1 MPELSPQELSRLV
14 SAVAAEVQ
22 QQLGGTGLEARNY
35 LSALTST
42 LNQRGLKVERREIP
56 PGTYADVKTRWKT
69 VVELIVN
76 DALVVEVKAEPKW
89 RDSFEAEALS
99 KLRLTGLKLALIIN
113 FDTEPIRDGIRRVV
127 NHL

>member
-1 MPELSPQELSRLV
+1 MANMTPQELSRLV

-22 QQLGGTGLEARNY
+22 QQLGGPGLEAQAY

-42 LNQRGLKVERREIP
+42 LHQRGLKVERREIP
-56 PGTYADVKTRWKT
+56 PGTYADVKIKWKT
-69 VVELIVN
+69 VVEMVVN

-99 KLRLTGLKLALIIN
+99 KLRLTGLKLALVIN
-113 FDTEPIRDGIRRVV
+113 FDSVPLRDGIRRVV
-127 NHL
+127 NRL